1 MNITVQYSAQARHAV
16 GRAAEQRTLARP
28 TTVQAMLQE
37 LATTH
42 GEALQRLVL
51 TATGEPQPALL
62 VFVNDEQVPTNSTR
76 ELRAG
81 DTLTLLPPI
90 SGG

>member
-1 MNITVQYSAQARHAV
+1 MTITVQYSAQARHAV
-16 GRAAEQRTLARP
+16 GRASEERTL
-28 TTVQAMLQE
+28 TDVTSVQAVLRE
-37 LATTH
+37 LADVH
-42 GEALQRLVL
+42 GEGLRRLIL
-51 TATGEPQPALL
+51 TAAGEPQPALL
-62 VFVNDEQVPTNSTR
+62 VFVNDEQVPSNSTR